1 MSVVAVRR
9 SLRLGERYATAP
21 ELTSSRRSPFR
32 SGCTD
37 PGTDASVLLL
47 GYVRLSFAH
56 EPPNTC
62 TVDQDCLRPPRCDS
76 TGPVGVR
83 LRGSLHVT

>member
-32 SGCTD
+32 SGCTG
-37 PGTDASVLLL
+37 PGTFASVLLL

-62 TVDQDCLRPPRCDS
+62 DQDCLRPPRCDS

-83 LRGSLHVT
+83 LRGALHVT

>member
-21 ELTSSRRSPFR
+21 ELTSSRRSPFAFR

-47 GYVRLSFAH
+47 GYVRLKACRSH
-56 EPPNTC
+56 MSHRIHVPLTW
-62 TVDQDCLRPPRCDS
+62 TVCALHAVSPRDLWCC
-76 TGPVGVR
+76 G
-83 LRGSLHVT
+83 

>member
-47 GYVRLSFAH
+47 GYVRSCRSH
-56 EPPNTC
+56 MSH
-62 TVDQDCLRPPRCDS
+62 RI
-76 TGPVGVR
+76 
-83 LRGSLHVT
+83 HVTRTVCALHAVTPRDLWGCG

>member
-83 LRGSLHVT
+83 LRVSLHVT